1 MRKKIDRV
9 VEVML
14 ITILAIMLIN
24 VVWQVVSRYIIGV
37 PSTVTDELS
46 RYGLIWLG
54 IMGGAYATGKNLHL
68 AIDILPN
75 SLNGRKKEVLEGFI
89 NAMIFLFSAIVM
101 IIGGVKLTYVTYS
114 LGQVSSSLGVQLG
127 VIYAIV
133 PISGLLICY
142 YSIHNIYLIFSKK
155 IS

>member
-1 MRKKIDRV
+1 MRQKVDKI

-14 ITILAIMLIN
+14 ISILGIMLMN
-24 VVWQVVSRYIIGV
+24 VVWQVVSRYVIGV
-37 PSTVTDELS
+37 PSTATDELS

-54 IMGGAYATGKNLHL
+54 IMGGAYATGKGLHL
-68 AIDILPN
+68 AIDIVPN
-75 SLNGRKKEVLEGFI
+75 SLHGKKKELLDGFI
-89 NAMIFLFSAIVM
+89 NTMIFLFSAIVM
-101 IIGGVKLTYVTYS
+101 IVGGVKLTYVTYS

-127 VIYAIV
+127 IIYAIV

-142 YSIHNIYLIFSKK
+142 YSMHNIYLIFSKK

>member
-1 MRKKIDRV
+1 MRRKIDKI
-9 VEVML
+9 VEVIL
-14 ITILAIMLIN
+14 ITILAIMLVN
-24 VVWQVVSRYIIGV
+24 VVWQVVSRYLIGV
-37 PSTVTDELS
+37 PSTATDELS

-54 IMGGAYATGKNLHL
+54 IMGGAYATGQGLHL

-75 SLNGRKKEVLEGFI
+75 SLKGRKKEILEGLI
-89 NAMIFLFSAIVM
+89 NATIFLFSAIVM
-101 IIGGVKLTYVTYS
+101 IMGGIKLTYLTYS

-142 YSIHNIYLIFSKK
+142 YSVHNIYQVFFKK
-155 IS
+155 AI

>member
-1 MRKKIDRV
+1 MRQKVDKI

-14 ITILAIMLIN
+14 ISILGIMLMN
-24 VVWQVVSRYIIGV
+24 VVWQVVSRYVVGV
-37 PSTVTDELS
+37 PSTATDELS

-54 IMGGAYATGKNLHL
+54 IMGGAYATGKGLHL
-68 AIDILPN
+68 AIDIVPN
-75 SLNGRKKEVLEGFI
+75 SLHGKKKELLDGFI
-89 NAMIFLFSAIVM
+89 NTMIFLFSAIVM
-101 IIGGVKLTYVTYS
+101 IVGGVKLTYVTYS

-142 YSIHNIYLIFSKK
+142 YSMHNIYLIFSKK